1 VEGSNSDGGAMR
13 FTSVVVLCGISAAV
27 GAGIDHYW
35 EQLSPL
41 AGSYWSKMRSLAG
54 SNALQTDQTTA
65 SRSGAGK
72 VEVLG
77 DRVRCDNRYIE
88 LKIPESEYRTFFD
101 RCMGTAST
109 NK

>member
-1 VEGSNSDGGAMR
+1 MR
-13 FTSVVVLCGISAAV
+13 FISVVVLSGISAAV

-41 AGSYWSKMRSLAG
+41 AGPYWSKMRSLTG
-54 SNALQTDQTTA
+54 SNAPQTDRTTA

-88 LKIPESEYRTFFD
+88 LKIPESGYRTFFD
-101 RCMGTAST
+101 QCMGTAST
-109 NK
+109 DK